1 MLNKIFNNNNFKLN
15 KEILFLFFLY
25 ISLILSFY
33 IGENSTGGAILDY
46 NNQKIISSE
55 FLLDFKR
62 TFYNYDNFSTRH
74 SPVLIIFLSFLE
86 NLFSNDITIRLI
98 HLHICLILPFLF
110 YKILILK
117 FYGADKKILLLVS
130 GLIFL
135 SPTFRSLS
143 IWPDSRILGLT
154 VFLFSIYY
162 FIKFEIK
169 LSFKYVILNILTCA
183 LSAYLSPN
191 FSVFSIFFLFKFIK
205 VYKLISTKIFLV
217 CLFNLILAIPAL
229 YYVFILD
236 INFFNKPAAIN
247 IDENEKIFFNNI
259 FNDILIT
266 FSIILFYLVPFLIT
280 KIIIIKKIF
289 ETKNIFY
296 SLLIFLISTFF
307 FNYQYK
313 YSGGGIF
320 FKFSNQFF
328 NNNLFFY
335 FISFVSILI
344 ILPLLRYKKKNLFL
358 FIIIIINNPQY
369 TIYHK
374 YFDPFLLIT
383 FFSLFNFKIL
393 LQDKKNKNF
402 IIIYLYFLVFL
413 IISNLKFIWTT

>member
-1 MLNKIFNNNNFKLN
+1 M
-15 KEILFLFFLY
+15 
-25 ISLILSFY
+25 
-33 IGENSTGGAILDY
+33 
-46 NNQKIISSE
+46 
-55 FLLDFKR
+55 
-62 TFYNYDNFSTRH
+62 
-74 SPVLIIFLSFLE
+74 
-86 NLFSNDITIRLI
+86 TIRLI
-98 HLHICLILPFLF
+98 HLHICLMLPYLF
-110 YKILILK
+110 YKILSLK
-117 FYGADKKILLLVS
+117 FDLADKKILLILT

-154 VFLFSIYY
+154 VFLISIYY
-162 FIKFEIK
+162 FVKFEIK

-205 VYKLISTKIFLV
+205 VYKLLSLKIFLV
-217 CLFNLILAIPAL
+217 SLFNLILALPAL

-236 INFFNKPAAIN
+236 INFLNKSAAIN
-247 IDENEKIFFNNI
+247 IDYNEKIFFNNI
-259 FNDILIT
+259 FNYILIT
-266 FSIILFYLVPFLIT
+266 FSIILFYLIPFLIT

-289 ETKNIFY
+289 EKKNIFY
-296 SLLIFLISTFF
+296 SLIIFLISTFF
-307 FNYQYK
+307 FDYQYK

-320 FKFSNQFF
+320 FKLSNHFF

-335 FISFVSILI
+335 FTALISILI
-344 ILPLLRYKKKNLFL
+344 ILPLLRYKKENLFL
-358 FIIIIINNPQY
+358 FLIIIINNPQY

-393 LQDKKNKNF
+393 LQDKKNKDF
-402 IIIYLYFLVFL
+402 LKIYLYFLVFL